1 MRVKKPVQTINLMLL
16 RMLIKIMIKLMER
29 GSKIKKLLRIQQKR
43 INLDQEATG
52 HETKETENSKP
63 KQIEN
68 TKTEQ
73 IDGHVKP
80 LFEIPGPI
88 PLLRD
93 LVEVQRVKKSDGNV
107 ILGSEKEVISAP
119 ESESGSN
126 LYTKEGKGCEVSV
139 DESRRVKKRYQN
151 VIPGSDKE
159 VISAPESESRSDFY
173 TKEEKGCEVS
183 VEEAQRVK
191 RGDETV
197 IPASDEEVVS
207 TPKES
212 LSTGSQQTKNPW
224 KISWEISDPFSD
236 VDPRLYQR
244 YFEEIPDDSSCF
256 RW

>member
-1 MRVKKPVQTINLMLL
+1 MWFLHPRAKAEAI
-16 RMLIKIMIKLMER
+16 
-29 GSKIKKLLRIQQKR
+29 SK
-43 INLDQEATG
+43 D
-52 HETKETENSKP
+52 
-63 KQIEN
+63 
-68 TKTEQ
+68 
-73 IDGHVKP
+73 
-80 LFEIPGPI
+80 FEVS
-88 PLLRD
+88 R
-93 LVEVQRVKKSDGNV
+93 VEVQRVKKSDGNV
-107 ILGSEKEVISAP
+107 ILGSEEVISAP